1 MPGMGSSSEPKRRQ
15 AWRRLLPKCLCRK
28 QKDEVPQDAQL
39 ICAVNVPKLCSKCV
53 QGWSNS
59 VMTSKYTVL
68 TFLPKNLWYQFH
80 VFSNVYFLCMAML
93 QLVPAISDSNGK
105 PTMLTPLALVLG
117 VTALKDA
124 IEDYRRHRSD
134 AVENSRVA
142 VRLNAGTGQLEKVP
156 WSSLVVG
163 NVVKLRK
170 GDAVPADMVLL
181 SSSDDTGTVYVET
194 KDLDGETNLKAK
206 VCLEETQGLDVRKIN
221 AASSARVDDHL
232 CVRIAYEQPTASL
245 YSFSGSIGINNEA
258 PLALSA
264 DQLVLRG
271 SSIRTT
277 KYAWGVVVYTG
288 HNTRLMVNS
297 AASSS
302 GRYKLSKLMKM
313 YNTHILQLFALQ
325 MFFCAISAVSYAL
338 WSNLWQDNWYL
349 ERPEETIGTKIREVI
364 EVFGRLVL
372 QFTLFVP
379 ISLLTT
385 LEIVKVVQGYI
396 ISRDRKMVHGDV
408 KAQTNSAGTA
418 DDLGCVT
425 HVFSDKTGTLTEN
438 CMLINT
444 LGIMGD
450 LNRQFG
456 PNPHLMQPCDTH
468 VSQKFPTRGIKAV
481 STGKD
486 EANLR
491 RLLLVLGLCH
501 SVLRQQRD
509 ESDSDDGAHQGTPVA
524 GKLNYAS
531 SVDTTG
537 GSSSSCAAEDPKST
551 DDSEDLYDAS
561 SPDEMALVA
570 GARELGFEFWGRPSA
585 HNIVMKFTNDWA
597 RNLIGH
603 DGGVSDDT
611 DFINYEVLEVLEFDN
626 VRKRMSVMVRSPTT
640 GKVMLLVKGADST
653 MLEVATSETDSNG
666 LTTYLLGL
674 ATQGLRTLVLGVRE
688 LSGFPLDNWRARYGK
703 ARAAGDTDA
712 LSELI
717 SEAEMGI
724 TIVGATGIEDKLQDH
739 VPETI
744 SEIRAAGV
752 SMWILTGD
760 KVETAINIGRS
771 SNLISPNGENFVIQD
786 PDMNEKDILEKL
798 QDISDR
804 GAEPRTVSLTIL
816 GDCLATILKSD
827 DLREQFFSVGLTKCS
842 FLYKWPRPLFSK
854 RVLAM
859 WFWHAFYVGG
869 ACLIVSTYFSSV
881 FIRNRRGMVV
891 TTLPELSVLVMVVLI
906 PLMNLMIY
914 RWVNS
919 FHWFTTH
926 FLYNICTVLFVAALF
941 ILYRFF
947 LWDILFNPMGVAICL
962 MGWATAVLPLIFYH
976 TYMSLFKPD
985 NARIVKE
992 RLHMGVHD
1000 LVIGKGGPEVGGA
1013 AEVLV
1018 PNLTAIEHTTTLASS
1033 EVAHEA
1039 APRSMRDRVNST
1051 GYAFSES
1058 ENQDRIGL
1066 YAHSKVLQPLS
1077 SKLGILREK
1086 SPW

>member
-1 MPGMGSSSEPKRRQ
+1 MPEMGSCKEPKYQ
-15 AWRRLLPKCLCRK
+15 AWLKRLIPKCLRHN
-28 QKDEVPQDAQL
+28 QKDEVPRDAQL

-59 VMTSKYTVL
+59 IMTSKYTFL

-134 AVENSRVA
+134 AVENSRMT
-142 VRLNAGTGQLEKVP
+142 VRLNAATGELEKVP

-163 NVVKLRK
+163 DVIRLRK
-170 GDAVPADMVLL
+170 GDGAPADIVLL
-181 SSSDDTGTVYVET
+181 SSSDGTGTVYVET

-206 VCLEETQGLDVRKIN
+206 VCLEETQLLDVRKMN
-221 AASSARVDDHL
+221 AASSDRVDDHL
-232 CVRIAYEQPTASL
+232 CVRITYEQPTASL
-245 YSFSGSIGINNEA
+245 YSFTGSIVLNNAA

-297 AASSS
+297 AASAS
-302 GRYKLSKLMKM
+302 GRYKMSKLMKM

-325 MFFCAISAVSYAL
+325 MFFCVISAVSYAL

-349 ERPEETIGTKIREVI
+349 ERPEETIGSKIREVI

-385 LEIVKVVQGYI
+385 LEIVKIVQGYI
-396 ISRDRKMVHGDV
+396 ISRDRQMVYGDV
-408 KAQTNSAGTA
+408 KASTNSAGTA

-444 LGIMGD
+444 IGIMGD

-456 PNPHLMQPCDTH
+456 PNPYPLRPSDTH
-468 VSQKFPTRGIKAV
+468 VSHSFPSRGIKAV
-481 STGKD
+481 SAGKD
-486 EANLR
+486 EPNLR
-491 RLLLVLGLCH
+491 RSLLVLGLCH

-509 ESDSDDGAHQGTPVA
+509 ESESEADTRQSSVVA
-524 GKLNYAS
+524 GKLDTVS
-531 SVDTTG
+531 LTETTG
-537 GSSSSCAAEDPKST
+537 GSSSSCCGGAIDDPKPG

-570 GARELGFEFWGRPSA
+570 AARELGFEFWGRPSA
-585 HNIVMKFTNDWA
+585 HKVVMKFTDDWA
-597 RNLIGH
+597 KNLIGR
-603 DGGVSDDT
+603 DGGATVDT
-611 DFINYEVLEVLEFDN
+611 DFITYDVLEVLEFDN

-653 MLEVATSETDSNG
+653 MLEVATPETDSNG
-666 LTTYLLGL
+666 LTAYLLGL
-674 ATQGLRTLVLGVRE
+674 ATQGLRTLVLGIRD
-688 LSGFPLDNWRARYGK
+688 LTDFPLDSWRERYGK
-703 ARAAGDTDA
+703 ARATGDADA
-712 LSELI
+712 LEELI
-717 SEAEMGI
+717 ADAEMGI

-744 SEIRAAGV
+744 SDIRAAGV
-752 SMWILTGD
+752 NMWILTGD

-771 SNLISPNGENFVIQD
+771 SNLIAHDGENFVIQD
-786 PDMNEKDILEKL
+786 PDMDEKDILEKL

-804 GAEPRTVSLTIL
+804 GAPPRTVSLTIL
-816 GDCLATILKSD
+816 GDCLTTILKDD
-827 DLREQFFSVGLTKCS
+827 DLREQFFSVGLTKCGTVIACRVS
-842 FLYKWPRPLFSK
+842 PAQKADVVAWAQKYHKSGTMLAIGDGANDVGMIVTADVGVGVSGREGAQAPDPL
-854 RVLAM
+854 AT
-859 WFWHAFYVGG
+859 G
-869 ACLIVSTYFSSV
+869 AQYPC
-881 FIRNRRGMVV
+881 
-891 TTLPELSVLVMVVLI
+891 
-906 PLMNLMIY
+906 
-914 RWVNS
+914 
-919 FHWFTTH
+919 H
-926 FLYNICTVLFVAALF
+926 IC
-941 ILYRFF
+941 I
-947 LWDILFNPMGVAICL
+947 
-962 MGWATAVLPLIFYH
+962 
-976 TYMSLFKPD
+976 
-985 NARIVKE
+985 
-992 RLHMGVHD
+992 
-1000 LVIGKGGPEVGGA
+1000 
-1013 AEVLV
+1013 
-1018 PNLTAIEHTTTLASS
+1018 
-1033 EVAHEA
+1033 
-1039 APRSMRDRVNST
+1039 
-1051 GYAFSES
+1051 
-1058 ENQDRIGL
+1058 
-1066 YAHSKVLQPLS
+1066 
-1077 SKLGILREK
+1077 
-1086 SPW
+1086 

>member
-59 VMTSKYTVL
+59 IMTSKYTVL

-221 AASSARVDDHL
+221 AASSARVDEHL
-232 CVRIAYEQPTASL
+232 CVRITYEQPTASL

-396 ISRDRKMVHGDV
+396 ISRDRKMVYGDV

-450 LNRQFG
+450 LNRHFG
-456 PNPHLMQPCDTH
+456 PNPHSMQPCDTH

-491 RLLLVLGLCH
+491 RSLLVLGLCH

-537 GSSSSCAAEDPKST
+537 GSSSSCAVEDPKST

-653 MLEVATSETDSNG
+653 MLEVATPETDSNG

-674 ATQGLRTLVLGVRE
+674 ATQGLRTLVLGVRD
-688 LSGFPLDNWRARYGK
+688 LSGFPLDSWRERYGK

-827 DLREQFFSVGLTKCS
+827 DLREQFFSV
-842 FLYKWPRPLFSK
+842 
-854 RVLAM
+854 
-859 WFWHAFYVGG
+859 
-869 ACLIVSTYFSSV
+869 
-881 FIRNRRGMVV
+881 
-891 TTLPELSVLVMVVLI
+891 
-906 PLMNLMIY
+906 
-914 RWVNS
+914 
-919 FHWFTTH
+919 
-926 FLYNICTVLFVAALF
+926 
-941 ILYRFF
+941 
-947 LWDILFNPMGVAICL
+947 
-962 MGWATAVLPLIFYH
+962 
-976 TYMSLFKPD
+976 
-985 NARIVKE
+985 
-992 RLHMGVHD
+992 
-1000 LVIGKGGPEVGGA
+1000 
-1013 AEVLV
+1013 
-1018 PNLTAIEHTTTLASS
+1018 
-1033 EVAHEA
+1033 
-1039 APRSMRDRVNST
+1039 
-1051 GYAFSES
+1051 
-1058 ENQDRIGL
+1058 
-1066 YAHSKVLQPLS
+1066 
-1077 SKLGILREK
+1077 
-1086 SPW
+1086 